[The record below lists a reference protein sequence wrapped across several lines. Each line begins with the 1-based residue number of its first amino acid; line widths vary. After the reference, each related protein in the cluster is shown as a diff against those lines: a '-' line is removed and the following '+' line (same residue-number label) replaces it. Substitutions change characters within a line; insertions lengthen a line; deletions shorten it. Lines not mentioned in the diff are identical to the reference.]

1 MRIASFTFAMAKSRR
16 MKRPA
21 SYLLSLPERSLR
33 ALTALSAG
41 LLREGGEITL
51 PPSFRRTRLYQSIVD
66 QTLRFLIEK
75 VGKVEGTYESAS
87 ELPEDF
93 LVRRTAGNGID
104 LLSLAVFHASPV
116 WVLAGMADLSG
127 AGGKLLGEIASTL
140 EKEGWLT
147 GAESVRSVTDLL
159 DGLER
164 GSGHLAENFNTP
176 PLNRAALMKEWE
188 SLKKVVADREKVEA
202 DWEQL
207 KSIAAAQRKPLMEVS
222 TAVALNTLRCGRKM
236 WADPILEH
244 YSKTLGEM
252 GEIGFT
258 AYAGRE
264 MAPYWRAAVDNF
276 SR

>member
-1 MRIASFTFAMAKSRR
+1 MRTASFTFVTAKSRR

-51 PPSFRRTRLYQSIVD
+51 PPNFRRTRLYQSIVD

-116 WVLAGMADLSG
+116 WVLAGMSDLSG

-207 KSIAAAQRKPLMEVS
+207 KSVAAAQRKPLMEVS